1 MTGPVPF
8 GFEHVERLTADTDP
22 WLSCDDCFEQ
32 IDAMM
37 ENSLRASGPLPEPFR
52 VHLAACAVCGE
63 EARSLTAL
71 IAPEFGMSEE
81 EGVDRLERAIAGPAS

>member
-8 GFEHVERLTADTDP
+8 GPVHVERLTTDTDP
-22 WLSCDDCFEQ
+22 WLSCDDCFDQLDVMVE
-32 IDAMM
+32 A
-37 ENSLRASGPLPEPFR
+37 SLRGSSRLPEPFR
-52 VHLAACAVCGE
+52 VHLLACAVCGE

-71 IAPEFGMSEE
+71 LAPELAMSEE